1 MQKIQIKFYFTLLTS
16 ILPPPFKLAKAL
28 LQGAIA
34 DVFGIPDDRIKIFIT
49 RFVIGLDNKS
59 WFDKV
64 SGVKSR
70 TAALFGTARRRS
82 PERST
87 RMVNQTDSPAERR
100 RSAPSVAIPTLREPH
115 LEDGISKNMR
125 CVKH

>member
-70 TAALFGTARRRS
+70 TAALFGTERRRS

-87 RMVNQTDSPAERR
+87 RMVNQTDSPA
-100 RSAPSVAIPTLREPH
+100 
-115 LEDGISKNMR
+115 
-125 CVKH
+125 